1 MNIDFFLKDKTLFSQ
16 RVNELSESLAIFF
29 SELLGEDIFD
39 GEKNFSFPQW
49 ELPAIRESVGFP
61 LDRDP
66 KLTENLC
73 QKLSDEFIIFCKL
86 VEKLDKS
93 SNGNKD
99 KLAEEVD
106 QKIRTL
112 KHLLWAIRYNG
123 ERTSLTEIP
132 SKIAPILLRSEEF
145 LKLQEKHAK

>member
-16 RVNELSESLAIFF
+16 RANELSESLATFF
-29 SELLGEDIFD
+29 SELLGDDIFD

-66 KLTENLC
+66 KLTD
-73 QKLSDEFIIFCKL
+73 KLFIKLADEFTTFCKL
-86 VEKLDKS
+86 VNKLDRTT
-93 SNGNKD
+93 NGNKD
-99 KLAEEVD
+99 KLTEDVEH
-106 QKIRTL
+106 KIRSL

-123 ERTSLTEIP
+123 ERILLSDIP
-132 SKIAPILLRSEEF
+132 AKLAPILLRNEEF
-145 LKLQEKHAK
+145 LKLQEKNNN